1 MEIIKYTIKE
11 NLTLPQNFLTLY
23 ANTNFALFDIET
35 TGLSR
40 EHSHIILIGVLYVEN
55 NSIIIEQFFCN
66 NRSEEKEMLIS
77 FIEKIKQFPLLIN
90 YNGNTFDIPFLN
102 KRFKINNI
110 NHQMGT
116 HNSIDL
122 LKIVR
127 KNQKKLGMKNCK
139 LKTLEEFLGIYRNDT
154 ISGKDSVDL
163 YNVFEESQNK
173 NIKDMILLHNHDD
186 LYYLAKAL
194 KILDEIPYDQLI
206 SVFPQI
212 FNTSDET
219 IGYIINQSIKRNV
232 LSLEGSYT
240 STCLLDYM
248 DYQNA
253 FDLAYNKATN
263 TFCIKIPLYKGYLP
277 SGEKCLYISIDD
289 FDFPKEN
296 EFIKNTLENILIVKE
311 NNNLSTLNIHKFS
324 SLFIPYIFNTLD
336 KKRDS

>member
-1 MEIIKYTIKE
+1 VEIIKYTIKE
-11 NLTLPQNFLTLY
+11 NLTLPQNFLKLY
-23 ANTNFALFDIET
+23 ATTNFGLFDIET

-40 EHSHIILIGVLYVEN
+40 EKSHIILIGILYIEN
-55 NSIIIEQFFCN
+55 NSIIIEQFFCK

-77 FIEKIKQFPLLIN
+77 FIEKIEQLPLLIN

-110 NHQMGT
+110 NHQIGT
-116 HNSIDL
+116 HKSIDL
-122 LKIVR
+122 LKVIR

-154 ISGKDSVDL
+154 ISGKDSVEL

-173 NIKDMILLHNHDD
+173 NIKDIILLHNHDD

-194 KILDEIPYDQLI
+194 KVLDEIPYDQLI

-212 FNTSDET
+212 FNTSDVT
-219 IGYIINQSIKRNV
+219 IGYIANHSIKRNV
-232 LSLEGSYT
+232 LSLEGFYPSK
-240 STCLLDYM
+240 CMLDYI

-253 FDLAYNKATN
+253 FDLEYNKEIN

-296 EFIKNTLENILIVKE
+296 EFIKNTLENILIFKE
-311 NNNLSTLNIHKFS
+311 NNNISTLNIYKFS
-324 SLFIPYIFNTLD
+324 SLFSFPKLTLYEL
-336 KKRDS
+336 